1 MKHWTA
7 VKCTLLLILAAM
19 AGVWVTL
26 IALVFYA
33 TVWILDKFFS

>member
-1 MKHWTA
+1 MKKWA
-7 VKCTLLLILAAM
+7 VVKCTLLLILAAL
-19 AGVWVTL
+19 AGIWVTL